1 MTGTISFFDSV
12 RRFGFV
18 AIEAD
23 TRMAEYYFHASDV
36 LGPTMPQKRDTVDF
50 WLGESP
56 TRGNWQA
63 VEVTVRAPLQLTPE

>member
-1 MTGTISFFDSV
+1 MIGTIIFFDSA

-18 AIEAD
+18 VIEGG
-23 TRMAEYYFHASDV
+23 TEFYFHASDV

-63 VEVTVRAPLQLTPE
+63 VEVKVRAPLQLTPD